1 MWVLMGRFSSPSGV
15 GSGSFSYTLAFSR
28 LAFGFVWILDS
39 SLASFL
45 GVVALPGLLSMP
57 DLDTVSLVVPPPS

>member
-1 MWVLMGRFSSPSGV
+1 MEAVVSQPPV
-15 GSGSFSYTLAFSR
+15 AFS
-28 LAFGFVWILDS
+28 FVWVLDS

>member
-1 MWVLMGRFSSPSGV
+1 MGRFSSPLGV

-28 LAFGFVWILDS
+28 LDFRFVWILDF

-45 GVVALPGLLSMP
+45 GVVTLPGLLSMP